1 MPGPIID
8 FPSEDDE
15 MTALEAF
22 NAEMSAAKDRWNS
35 ISLEEVEIAITTA
48 IEALRTGWT
57 TGAGRR
63 LQRFVWSFWNG
74 YHFINL
80 FELSHGLDG
89 RLTDAV
95 IVLFRAAMSDVLIE
109 HQKRRILTESG
120 EMKRWE
126 EAERRTPEHEEVIYP
141 PLPWKADELS
151 KLAQSAQKAE
161 RRANLLRR

>member
-1 MPGPIID
+1 MNSTNE
-8 FPSEDDE
+8 FSFEDGRN
-15 MTALEAF
+15 AAVQAF
-22 NAEMSAAKDRWNS
+22 KTELRASKARRKT
-35 ISLEEVEIAITTA
+35 ISPEEVESAVTTA

-57 TGAGRR
+57 TGGGRR
-63 LQRFVWSFWNG
+63 LQRFVWSLWNG

-95 IVLFRAAMSDVLIE
+95 IVLFRAAMSDVLTE

-120 EMKRWE
+120 EMRRWE
-126 EAERRTPEHEEVIYP
+126 EAESRTPEHEEVIYP

-151 KLAQSAQKAE
+151 KLAQSAQNAE
-161 RRANLLRR
+161 KRASRRRC